1 MKKILSM
8 VLVTVLA
15 LSAALAFSGCGKKS
29 VDKTQESYELQK
41 GDEFVVGF
49 DAEYPPYGYMDDNG
63 EYTGFDLELA
73 QAVADMNGWT
83 LKKTPIDWDAK
94 DAELSSAAIDCI
106 WNGFTIN
113 GREDDYTWSVAYV
126 NNSQV
131 VIVPAGSDIQGL
143 SDLAGK
149 IVGVQAASAA
159 LDVAEAYADENSCE
173 YASLNQFADYNT
185 AFTEL
190 MSGALEALI
199 IDIGVANYQ
208 IEERGGDN
216 FIILD
221 EYMNS
226 EEYGIGFRKGNTG
239 LKNQV
244 EASLLKLVEDGTYAK
259 LAEKYELTDFICLD

>member
-8 VLVTVLA
+8 VLVTVLMLTAA
-15 LSAALAFSGCGKKS
+15 LSFAGCGKKG
-29 VDKTQESYELQK
+29 VDKTQTSYELKK

-49 DAEYPPYGYMDDNG
+49 DAEYPPYGYMDDKG

-73 QAVADMNGWT
+73 EAVCEMNGWT
-83 LKKTPIDWDAK
+83 LVKTPIDWDAK
-94 DAELSSAAIDCI
+94 DAELNSAAIDCI

-113 GREDDYTWSVAYV
+113 GREDEYTWSVAYV

-131 VIVPAGSDIQGL
+131 VVVPVDSDIVNL

-149 IVGVQAASAA
+149 VVGVQAASAA
-159 LDVAEAYADENSCE
+159 LDVAEAYAEEEGVS
-173 YASLNQFADYNT
+173 YGSLNQFADYNT

-190 MSGALEALI
+190 MSGALDALI

-208 IEERGGDN
+208 LEERGNDK
-216 FIILD
+216 FAILD

-239 LKNQV
+239 LKDQV
-244 EASLLKLVEDGTYAK
+244 EESLLKLVKDGTYK
-259 LAEKYELTDFICLD
+259 TLAEKYDLTDFICLD